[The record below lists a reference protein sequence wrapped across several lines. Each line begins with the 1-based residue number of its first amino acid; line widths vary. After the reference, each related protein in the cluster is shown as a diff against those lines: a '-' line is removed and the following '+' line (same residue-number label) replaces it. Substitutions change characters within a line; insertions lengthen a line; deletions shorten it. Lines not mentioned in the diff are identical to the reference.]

1 MELNV
6 LKGLLVEENQDQE
19 QLNELKT
26 NAQARKRT

>member
-26 NAQARKRT
+26 NARARKKA

>member
-6 LKGLLVEENQDQE
+6 LKGLLVEENQNQE

-26 NAQARKRT
+26 NALARKRT

>member
-6 LKGLLVEENQDQE
+6 LKGLLGEENQNQE

-26 NAQARKRT
+26 NALARKRT

>member
-6 LKGLLVEENQDQE
+6 LKGLLVEENHDQE